1 MEFRRLRLAGFKS
14 FVEPAELR
22 IESGLTGV
30 VGPNGCGKSNLLEA
44 LRWVMGEGSPKS
56 MRSGGMDDVIF
67 AGTGARPARSFAQ
80 VTLGLAGAAGEEIEV
95 SRRIERGAGS
105 DYRINGRDSRAQD
118 VRLLFADSA
127 TGAHSPAIVGQGRI
141 SAIIAAKPAERRALL
156 EEAAGI
162 AGLHVRRREAEIRLR
177 AAEANLARIDD
188 LVKGIETQMAGLKR
202 QARVAER
209 YRALSDQL
217 KLAEAVLVFARWQAA
232 RAAAEAGGAAARE
245 AATLVDARTR
255 AAATAATAAAEANA
269 ALPARRQADAD
280 AAAAVQ
286 AVRQARALLDAEAG
300 SGRARATAL
309 AGQLEAIARD
319 MAREVGLAEDAAAA
333 EARLVQEADGLL
345 AAEAAARAALP
356 ALEAAAAVAAGE
368 AGAAEEVLSAALE
381 AHAAA
386 AADARGRAE
395 AVRAAAARLA
405 RVEAE
410 VRELAARRARLAPP
424 PATDALAGEVAA
436 AEAAVAGAEEA
447 LARAES
453 ARPGAEQ
460 AREKAIAA
468 QAAARATL
476 AGLKAEGEALARRL
490 AAEAGKGPRIAD
502 LVEADAG
509 FEAALATALGDD
521 LEAGPAGS
529 EAKRL
534 WAGAGAGAG
543 AGASAEGD
551 PALPEGVVALAA
563 HVRGPAEL
571 ARRLAQIGVVTADEG
586 ARLAGVLRPGQRLV
600 SVDGMLWRW
609 DGYRE
614 AGGRAEAAAA
624 RLRARRRAGEVAA
637 EVAVAEAALTAAG
650 VTLEAALKAA
660 GAAQAA
666 ERTARSERELAARR
680 LGEARGRLAAAEQAA
695 GRLAGE
701 AASLATAAERLE
713 TEAARL
719 AAEVA
724 DAEAALPGESVLAGL
739 SESLARARV
748 TASQAREAAA
758 GAASAAAA
766 RRREAE
772 GAATRLLAIGEERE
786 RWRKRLAASSGQAD
800 ELTARRQAVEAERAA
815 LAARAEAIAGEL
827 AALASRG
834 QALDAARAEAA
845 DVLARAEAE
854 AGRLAGESRAADAS
868 QAVAREALATARAE
882 AEHLEAARREVEQQC
897 GARFSCP
904 PPLLAERFGF
914 APAAVGEVQELAA
927 VHEALLAERER
938 LGPVNLR
945 ADIELQELAVQAETM
960 VTEKAELETAIARLR
975 GSIGSL
981 NREGRARLVSAFEA
995 VNGHFQTLFTELFGG
1010 GEARLALIDAEDPLE
1025 AGLEI
1030 MAQPPGKKLQSL
1042 TLLSGGEQALTATA
1056 LIFALFLANP
1066 APICVLDE
1074 VDAPLDDANV
1084 ERFCD
1089 LLDRMAAATSTRFL
1103 IVTHNAVTMSR
1114 MHRLYGVTMG
1124 EPGVSQLVSVDLQAA
1139 ERLLAI
1145 A

>member
-319 MAREVGLAEDAAAA
+319 MAREAGLAEDAAAA

-356 ALEAAAAVAAGE
+356 ALEAAAAVAADE

-534 WAGAGAGAG
+534 WAGAGVG

-586 ARLAGVLRPGQRLV
+586 ARLAGALRPGQRLV